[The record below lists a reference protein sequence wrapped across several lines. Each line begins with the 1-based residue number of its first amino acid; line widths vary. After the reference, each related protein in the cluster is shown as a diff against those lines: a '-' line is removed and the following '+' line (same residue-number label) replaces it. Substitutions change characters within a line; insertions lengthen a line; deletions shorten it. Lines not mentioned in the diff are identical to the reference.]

1 MLMMNCQKYFNR
13 KYTRR
18 EFIENAG
25 LFAGLIAFD
34 GTQASSIHNSE
45 NSTEKKSNRNRVQ
58 IKKVDLAFEREPLIR
73 PFGFKGGFVSELWQT
88 AARLGNRK
96 DEYFVGLGT
105 QSVLW
110 SDAEVFASHSESEGN
125 ELMLAI
131 TKRALCI
138 ILNTSF
144 VDPVWL
150 IDTIFDEVFSYGKK
164 ITGNPNLRKTFI
176 LNALVALDNAAWL
189 LYAHENDIS
198 TFDDLIPG
206 TYQDALSYHQNRLAA
221 IPLISYNVSMEEVS
235 MAARQGYSVMK
246 IKIGHPG
253 TQGEMLEKDKQRIKS
268 IHEAIGQIEEV
279 QGVDR
284 TIAYYFDAN
293 GRYETKET
301 LLRLLDYLDNIGVF
315 ERIAL
320 LEEPF
325 PEEYEEDVHDLE
337 IRIAADESAHTDKDA
352 EKRIE
357 MGYRAIAL
365 KPIAKTLSMSLKIA
379 KTAHKRGIPCFCAD
393 LTVNPILVD
402 WNKNVAARLRPVP
415 ELGVGVLETNGHQ
428 NYKNWDK
435 LLTYHPCAG
444 ASWMKV
450 KNGSFY
456 LDEDF
461 YGKSGGIFLPS
472 LHYRDLF
479 KNK

>member
-1 MLMMNCQKYFNR
+1 LINFPKYFNR

-18 EFIENAG
+18 EFIESAG
-25 LFAGLIAFD
+25 LFAGLMAFT
-34 GTQASSIHNSE
+34 GTQAGSINNIE
-45 NSTEKKSNRNRVQ
+45 DSTKEKSNRRRVE

-73 PFGFKGGFVSELWQT
+73 PFGFKGGYVSELWQT
-88 AARLGNRK
+88 AACLGNKK
-96 DEYFVGLGT
+96 DENVVGLGT

-131 TKRALCI
+131 TKRALFI

-144 VDPVWL
+144 ADPVQL
-150 IDTIFDEVFSYGKK
+150 IDTIFDEVFTFGKK

-198 TFDDLIPG
+198 TFDDLIPD
-206 TYQDALSYHQNRLAA
+206 TYQDSLSYRQSRLAA
-221 IPLISYNVSMEEVS
+221 IPLISYNVPLDEVS
-235 MAARQGYSVMK
+235 LAAQQGYSVMK

-268 IHEAIGQIEEV
+268 IHEAIGQIE
-279 QGVDR
+279 GAHYPDGK
-284 TIAYYFDAN
+284 ISYYFDAN
-293 GRYETKET
+293 GRYESKET

-315 ERIAL
+315 ERIAI

-325 PEEYEEDVHDLE
+325 PEEYEEDVHDLD

-379 KTAHKRGIPCFCAD
+379 KTAHEKGIPCFCAD

-402 WNKNVAARLRPVP
+402 WNKNIAARLRPVP

-435 LLTYHPCAG
+435 LLTYHPCSG
-444 ASWMKV
+444 APWMEI
-450 KNGSFY
+450 KNGNFQ

-461 YGKSGGIFLPS
+461 YKLSGGIFLPS
-472 LHYRDLF
+472 QHYRDLF

>member
-1 MLMMNCQKYFNR
+1 M
-13 KYTRR
+13 
-18 EFIENAG
+18 ESAG
-25 LFAGLIAFD
+25 VFAGLMALA
-34 GTQASSIHNSE
+34 GTQAGSISNSKDASQE
-45 NSTEKKSNRNRVQ
+45 KSNGRRVE

-73 PFGFKGGFVSELWQT
+73 PFGFKGGYVSELWQT
-88 AARLGNRK
+88 AACIGNKK
-96 DEYFVGLGT
+96 DETFVGLGT

-110 SDAEVFASHSESEGN
+110 SDADVFASHSESEGN

-131 TKRALCI
+131 TKRALFI

-144 VDPVWL
+144 VDPVRL
-150 IDTIFDEVFSYGKK
+150 IDSIFDEMFSYGKK
-164 ITGNPNLRKTFI
+164 ITGNPNLRKTFV

-189 LYAHENDIS
+189 LYAHENAIS
-198 TFDDLIPG
+198 TFDDLIPD
-206 TYQDALSYHQNRLAA
+206 TYQDALSYRQNRLAA
-221 IPLISYNVSMEEVS
+221 IPLISYNVPMEEVI
-235 MAARQGYSVMK
+235 MTAQQGYSVMK

-253 TQGEMLEKDKQRIKS
+253 TQGEMLEKDKQRIKT
-268 IHEAIGQIEEV
+268 IHEAIGQIE
-279 QGVDR
+279 GAHNLDGK
-284 TIAYYFDAN
+284 ISYYFDAN
-293 GRYETKET
+293 GRYENKET
-301 LLRLLDYLDNIGVF
+301 LLKLLDYLDDIGVF
-315 ERIAL
+315 ERIAI

-325 PEEYEEDVHDLE
+325 PEEYEQDVHDLD

-379 KTAHKRGIPCFCAD
+379 KKAHEKGIPCFCAD

-444 ASWMKV
+444 ASWMTV
-450 KNGSFY
+450 KNGGFY

-461 YGKSGGIFLPS
+461 YGKSGCIFLPS
-472 LHYRDLF
+472 RHYYNLF
-479 KNK
+479 SD